1 MEFLF
6 LIQNTWL
13 SFMNSNNQQKE
24 YTDYMK
30 YSHDEIDN
38 YMKFLQIYVDLVFS
52 GVDEEEAN
60 KIAEYMVK
68 L

>member
-1 MEFLF
+1 M
-6 LIQNTWL
+6 IQNTWL

-24 YTDYMK
+24 YADYMK
-30 YSHDEIDN
+30 DLHDEIDN
-38 YMKFLQIYVDLVFS
+38 YMKFLKIYEDLVFS
-52 GVDEEEAN
+52 GVDKEEAN